1 MLNTLNGPIEQ
12 NPRVVVI
19 ILIANVDSMT
29 HTVAA

>member
-12 NPRVVVI
+12 NPRVVAI